1 MLAKSEDLGNRK
13 AVYYMNHNEKE
24 CSEEILEEVIEEV
37 DQETNE
43 EVSDTAVTD
52 LEEQLKSKEEE
63 ATDYLDRLQRTMAEF
78 ENFRKRTVKEKSS
91 MYESGAK
98 DALEPILQIVDNFE
112 RALGTLEEDQKEDS
126 FVKGIDMIYK
136 QFTSVLEELGV
147 KAIEAVGNEFDPNY
161 HSAVTHVEDEQF
173 GDNEVVEEFQRGY
186 MYKESVLR
194 YSMVKVAN

>member
-1 MLAKSEDLGNRK
+1 
-13 AVYYMNHNEKE
+13 MNHNEKE